1 MEALYILLSYEKTLH
16 FFINICILYKA
27 IVVIYNNKKVILYRG
42 KERRGNVE
50 FRKTNINDLPE
61 VMKIIRE
68 AQSYFKEQ
76 GIDQWQNNYP
86 NEEVIKNDIKNN
98 HSYVLVKDGK
108 IAATTV
114 ASFNGEKTYDNIYE
128 GKWLSEDKYIVIHR
142 VAVASDLKGIGLA
155 TELMKNVE
163 KLALQNNV
171 YSIKGDTHEDNKSM
185 QRMFE
190 KNGFVKCGVIYLE
203 DKNKRIAF
211 EKRL

>member
-1 MEALYILLSYEKTLH
+1 M
-16 FFINICILYKA
+16 
-27 IVVIYNNKKVILYRG
+27 
-42 KERRGNVE
+42 E

-76 GIDQWQNNYP
+76 GIEQWQNNYP
-86 NEEVIKNDIKNN
+86 NEDVIENDIKNN
-98 HSYVLVKDGK
+98 HSYVLVKDSK

-114 ASFNGEKTYDNIYE
+114 VSFDGEKTYDEIYE

-142 VAVASDLKGIGLA
+142 VAVVSHLKGIGLA

-185 QRMFE
+185 KRMFE
-190 KNGFVKCGVIYLE
+190 KKGFVKCGVIYLE
-203 DKNKRIAF
+203 HKNKRIAF
-211 EKRL
+211 EKRIIKK

>member
-1 MEALYILLSYEKTLH
+1 M
-16 FFINICILYKA
+16 
-27 IVVIYNNKKVILYRG
+27 
-42 KERRGNVE
+42 E

-68 AQSYFKEQ
+68 AQLYFKEQ

-86 NEEVIKNDIKNN
+86 NEDVIENDIKNN
-98 HSYVLVKDGK
+98 HSYVLVKDSK

-114 ASFNGEKTYDNIYE
+114 VSFDGEKTYDEIYE

-142 VAVASDLKGIGLA
+142 VAVVSHLKGIGLA
-155 TELMKNVE
+155 TELMKNIE

-171 YSIKGDTHEDNKSM
+171 YSIKGDTHEYNKSM

-203 DKNKRIAF
+203 NKNKRIAF
-211 EKRL
+211 EKRIIKK

>member
-1 MEALYILLSYEKTLH
+1 M
-16 FFINICILYKA
+16 
-27 IVVIYNNKKVILYRG
+27 
-42 KERRGNVE
+42 
-50 FRKTNINDLPE
+50 
-61 VMKIIRE
+61 
-68 AQSYFKEQ
+68 
-76 GIDQWQNNYP
+76 
-86 NEEVIKNDIKNN
+86 
-98 HSYVLVKDGK
+98 VKDGK

-171 YSIKGDTHEDNKSM
+171 YSIKG
-185 QRMFE
+185 
-190 KNGFVKCGVIYLE
+190 FVKCGVIYLE

>member
-1 MEALYILLSYEKTLH
+1 M
-16 FFINICILYKA
+16 
-27 IVVIYNNKKVILYRG
+27 
-42 KERRGNVE
+42 E

-61 VMKIIRE
+61 VMKIIKE

-86 NEEVIKNDIKNN
+86 NEDVIKNDIKNN

-142 VAVASDLKGIGLA
+142 VAVASHLKGIGLA
-155 TELMKNVE
+155 TELMKNIE

-211 EKRL
+211 EKRIIKK

>member
-1 MEALYILLSYEKTLH
+1 M
-16 FFINICILYKA
+16 
-27 IVVIYNNKKVILYRG
+27 
-42 KERRGNVE
+42 E

-98 HSYVLVKDGK
+98 
-108 IAATTV
+108 ATTV

-211 EKRL
+211 EKRIIKK